1 MKRIHLLFVVCLV
14 TVTLLSVACQSTAT
28 KPPTTAPTTASTT
41 APTAKPTTSPPT
53 TTAQTTQA
61 PGVPK
66 YGGMVSITSSTDI
79 TGFDL
84 SSSPTNG
91 ATQPLT
97 NGTLLGGD
105 WARGPAGSNDVTWT
119 NMGYYGVAFE
129 RGSLAESWEIPEVGT
144 VIFHIRPGVRF
155 ALDPNNEASR
165 LMNGREFTADDVIF
179 NFTRACTFPTS
190 FVKITQ
196 PVLARSST
204 FTKKDKYTVVMKNAE
219 DPYTGFLLFA
229 MGIGTRQMA
238 PEVIQK
244 YGSQLDWRNSAGTG
258 PFILTDFVSGSQAT
272 LKRNPNYWDKDP
284 VGPGKGN
291 QLPYLDSVK
300 FFIIPDV
307 STQLAAIRTAKT
319 DLAPLLTA
327 DDAKSLIKSNPELK
341 YLRTITDQPNILAMR
356 TDKADLPFKDKKVRQ
371 ALMMA
376 TDFELFKTQLYGGEA
391 ETLVWPVAV
400 QNAPD
405 LIDPL
410 DKMPQSVQTL
420 YKYNPEGAKKL
431 LAEAGY
437 PSGFKTSVV
446 CSSQASSIDAMS
458 VFKDMWS
465 KVGVSLDIQ
474 VREQVVY
481 QSISSA
487 RSFTD
492 MYYGMTLGSGVWANM
507 VSFRGTSM
515 FNRSY
520 WDEPTGKDPQ
530 VEAVFEDIQK
540 NLFTNDTKAR
550 LAYRQLMP
558 YILEQAPVITV
569 PNPYFYMFWQPWV
582 KNYHGEGMVD
592 YSMGNVSTTWMW
604 VDQDLKASATG
615 RR

>member
-1 MKRIHLLFVVCLV
+1 MKVKFWWLV
-14 TVTLLSVACQSTAT
+14 GLITISSLSVSCSNQGATTAPSTSAPAT
-28 KPPTTAPTTASTT
+28 APATTAKTTAPTTT
-41 APTAKPTTSPPT
+41 PMKE
-53 TTAQTTQA
+53 
-61 PGVPK
+61 PGAEAPK
-66 YGGMVSITSSTDI
+66 YGGTVSIISSMDI

-105 WARGPAGSNDVTWT
+105 WARGPAGTNEVTWT

-129 RGSLAESWEIPEVGT
+129 RGNLAESWEIPEVGT
-144 VIFHIRPGVRF
+144 VIFHIRKGVRF

-165 LMNGREFTADDVIF
+165 LMNGREFTADDVIS

-204 FTKKDKYTVVMKNAE
+204 FTAPDKYTVIMKNAE

-238 PEVIQK
+238 REVIQK
-244 YGSQLDWRNSAGTG
+244 YGNQLDWRNSVGTG
-258 PFILTDFVSGSQAT
+258 PYILTDFVSGSQAT
-272 LKRNPNYWDKDP
+272 LKRNQSYWDKDP

-291 QLPYLDSVK
+291 QLPYLDGVK
-300 FFIIPDV
+300 FLIIPDV
-307 STQLAAIRTAKT
+307 STQLAAIRTAKA

-327 DDAKSLIKSNPELK
+327 DDAKSLIRSNPQLK
-341 YLRTITDQPNILAMR
+341 YIRTMTDQPNILAMR

-431 LAEAGY
+431 LTDAGY

-458 VFKDMWS
+458 VVKEMWS
-465 KVGVSLDIQ
+465 KVGVALDIQ

-487 RSFTD
+487 RSYTD

-530 VEAVFEDIQK
+530 VEAVYEDIQK

-550 LAYRQLMP
+550 LAYRQLVP

-569 PNPYFYMFWQPWV
+569 PNPYLYMFWQPWV

-604 VDQDLKASATG
+604 LDQDMKASETG